1 MQSIGER
8 LEEAR
13 KKKGISIREAADA
26 TKIRGDFLDFFE
38 KDKFDIGIPDI
49 YVRGFLSN
57 YSKFLHIDPAKII
70 TDYTSFKLGRSK
82 ISKRDRGEL
91 LGRLDMPGESSET
104 AKPPP
109 REIHEPEQ
117 QAQQENFAPL
127 GSYSSGGREARSS
140 GSGLVTESD
149 SEVDYSLYWKLGFA
163 VAAVF
168 AVFILLVYVV
178 WNVINKEGPEINP
191 ELVEAP
197 ALDTSGTQILQPA
210 EEVIR
215 LIASGDVNVL
225 VIQKDTNTRLFS
237 DPLAAGEEVEIRK
250 RGPITIAF
258 SEGKNL
264 SYTKSGQT
272 FSPGTD
278 GLGRITVP

>member
-26 TKIRGDFLDFFE
+26 TKIRGDFLDCFE

-57 YSKFLHIDPAKII
+57 YSKFLHIDPAKIV
-70 TDYTSFKLGRSK
+70 TDYNAFKLGRSK

-91 LGRLDMPGESSET
+91 LGRLDMPDGGQDSDGPASID
-104 AKPPP
+104 AP
-109 REIHEPEQ
+109 HQ
-117 QAQQENFAPL
+117 DNLSPL
-127 GSYSSGGREARSS
+127 GSYSSENIERGNSNED
-140 GSGLVTESD
+140 GSDAD

-178 WNVINKEGPEINP
+178 WNVITKESPEINP
-191 ELVEAP
+191 ELVETSV
-197 ALDTSGTQILQPA
+197 LDTSGAQILQPA

-225 VIQKDTNTRLFS
+225 VIEKETNTRLFS
-237 DPLAAGEEVEIRK
+237 NPLAAGEEVEIRK
-250 RGPITIAF
+250 KGPVTIAF
-258 SEGKNL
+258 SEGRNL
-264 SYTKSGQT
+264 SYTKAGQT

>member
-26 TKIRGDFLDFFE
+26 TKIRGDFLDCFE

-57 YSKFLHIDPAKII
+57 YSKFLHIDPAKIV
-70 TDYTSFKLGRSK
+70 TDYNSFKLGRSK

-91 LGRLDMPGESSET
+91 LGRLDMPDPAPENEESGPGE
-104 AKPPP
+104 
-109 REIHEPEQ
+109 
-117 QAQQENFAPL
+117 QAQQENLAPL
-127 GSYSSGGREARSS
+127 GSFSSAPADS
-140 GSGLVTESD
+140 GTSGLVSND
-149 SEVDYSLYWKLGFA
+149 ADPEVDYSLYWKLGFA

-178 WNVINKEGPEINP
+178 WNVITKESPEINP
-191 ELVEAP
+191 ELVDSPVVNATD
-197 ALDTSGTQILQPA
+197 AQILEPA

-225 VIQKDTNTRLFS
+225 VIEKESNNRLFS
-237 DPLAAGEEVEIRK
+237 DPLAAGDEVEIRK
-250 RGPITIAF
+250 RGPVTIAF
-258 SEGKNL
+258 SEGRNL
-264 SYTKSGQT
+264 SYTKGGQT
-272 FSPGTD
+272 YTPGTD

>member
-82 ISKRDRGEL
+82 ISKRERGDL
-91 LGRLDMPGESSET
+91 LGRLDMPGDSDPPTRES
-104 AKPPP
+104 
-109 REIHEPEQ
+109 HEPEQ
-117 QAQQENFAPL
+117 RPELTQQENQGSL
-127 GSYSSGGREARSS
+127 GSYSSGSTETRTS

-178 WNVINKEGPEINP
+178 WNVINKESPEINP

-197 ALDTSGTQILQPA
+197 AIDTSGAQILQPA
-210 EEVIR
+210 EEVIL

-225 VIQKDTNTRLFS
+225 VIEKNSNTRLFS
-237 DPLAAGEEVEIRK
+237 DPLAAGDEVEIRK

-258 SEGKNL
+258 SDGKNL

>member
-26 TKIRGDFLDFFE
+26 TKIRGDFLDCFE
-38 KDKFDIGIPDI
+38 KDKFDIGIPDV

-57 YSKFLHIDPAKII
+57 YSKFLHIDPVKIT

-91 LGRLDMPGESSET
+91 LGRLDMPDS
-104 AKPPP
+104 PPGKDAP
-109 REIHEPEQ
+109 
-117 QAQQENFAPL
+117 AQQDRYQQEVSAPL
-127 GSYSSGGREARSS
+127 GSYSGGSETHSS
-140 GSGLVTESD
+140 SLVKDVDT
-149 SEVDYSLYWKLGFA
+149 EVDYSLYWKLGLA

-178 WNVINKEGPEINP
+178 WNVITKESPGINP

-197 ALDTSGTQILQPA
+197 AVDTSGTQILQPA
-210 EEVIR
+210 EEVIK

-225 VIQKDTNTRLFS
+225 VIEKETNTRLFS
-237 DPLAAGEEVEIRK
+237 APLAAGEEVEIRK
-250 RGPITIAF
+250 IGPVTIAF
-258 SEGKNL
+258 NEGQNL

-272 FSPGTD
+272 FSPETK

>member
-26 TKIRGDFLDFFE
+26 TKIRGDFLDCFE

-49 YVRGFLSN
+49 YVRGFLGN
-57 YSKFLHIDPAKII
+57 YSKFLHIDPAKIV
-70 TDYTSFKLGRSK
+70 TDYNSFKLGRSK
-82 ISKRDRGEL
+82 ISKRDRGDL
-91 LGRLDMPGESSET
+91 LGRLDMPDNSSEKESGKSGT
-104 AKPPP
+104 P
-109 REIHEPEQ
+109 Q
-117 QAQQENFAPL
+117 QDNPAPL
-127 GSYSSGGREARSS
+127 GSYSTGAQEPRSS
-140 GSGLVTESD
+140 GLSPANDLD

-178 WNVINKEGPEINP
+178 WNVITKEGPEINKD
-191 ELVEAP
+191 LVESP
-197 ALDTSGTQILQPA
+197 VVDTSGAQILKPA

-215 LIASGDVNVL
+215 LIASGNVNVL
-225 VIQKDTNTRLFS
+225 VIEKESNTRLFS
-237 DPLAAGEEVEIRK
+237 NPMAAGEEVEIRK
-250 RGPITIAF
+250 KGPITIAF
-258 SEGKNL
+258 SEGRNL

>member
-26 TKIRGDFLDFFE
+26 TKIRGDFLDCFE

-49 YVRGFLSN
+49 YTRGFLSN
-57 YSKFLHIDPAKII
+57 YSKFLHIDPAKIV
-70 TDYTSFKLGRSK
+70 TDYNSFKLGRSK

-91 LGRLDMPGESSET
+91 LGRLDMPDQAPDKE
-104 AKPPP
+104 
-109 REIHEPEQ
+109 EPASME
-117 QAQQENFAPL
+117 AQQSENLAPL
-127 GSYSSGGREARSS
+127 GSFSQGGPET
-140 GSGLVTESD
+140 GTSGLVSND
-149 SEVDYSLYWKLGFA
+149 ADPEVDYSLYWKLGFV

-178 WNVINKEGPEINP
+178 WNVINKESPEINP

-197 ALDTSGTQILQPA
+197 VINSSGAQILESA
-210 EEVIR
+210 EEVIK

-225 VIQKDTNTRLFS
+225 VIEKASNNRLFS
-237 DPLAAGEEVEIRK
+237 DPMAAGEEIEIRK
-250 RGPITIAF
+250 NGPVTIAF
-258 SEGKNL
+258 SEGRNL
-264 SYTKSGQT
+264 SYTKGGQT
-272 FSPGTD
+272 YSPGTD

>member
-26 TKIRGDFLDFFE
+26 TKIRGDFLDCFE

-49 YVRGFLSN
+49 YVRGFLGN
-57 YSKFLHIDPAKII
+57 YSKFLHIEPTKIV
-70 TDYTSFKLGRSK
+70 TDYNSFKLGRSK

-91 LGRLDMPGESSET
+91 LGRLDMPDNTQEKEPPQPET
-104 AKPPP
+104 N
-109 REIHEPEQ
+109 
-117 QAQQENFAPL
+117 QQENLAPL
-127 GSYSSGGREARSS
+127 GSYSSNNADNHGGR
-140 GSGLVTESD
+140 GLSD
-149 SEVDYSLYWKLGFA
+149 DPESEVDYSLYWKLGFA

-178 WNVINKEGPEINP
+178 WSVITKDNPDINP
-191 ELVEAP
+191 ELVENP
-197 ALDTSGTQILQPA
+197 VIDTSGAQILQPA

-225 VIQKDTNTRLFS
+225 VIEKNSNSRLFS
-237 DPLAAGEEVEIRK
+237 NPLAAGEEVEIRK
-250 RGPITIAF
+250 TGPVTIAF

-264 SYTKSGQT
+264 SYTKGGQT
-272 FSPGTD
+272 FSPGTS

>member
-26 TKIRGDFLDFFE
+26 TKIRGDFLDCFE

-57 YSKFLHIDPAKII
+57 YSKFLHIDPAKIV
-70 TDYTSFKLGRSK
+70 TDYNSFKLGRSK

-91 LGRLDMPGESSET
+91 LGRLDMPDSASEQEPPAESQQ
-104 AKPPP
+104 
-109 REIHEPEQ
+109 PE
-117 QAQQENFAPL
+117 ENLAPL
-127 GSYSSGGREARSS
+127 GSYSSGASERGT
-140 GSGLVTESD
+140 SGLVNSD
-149 SEVDYSLYWKLGFA
+149 PDQEVDYSLYWKLGFA

-178 WNVINKEGPEINP
+178 WNVITKESPEINP

-197 ALDTSGTQILQPA
+197 TMSATDAQILEPA
-210 EEVIR
+210 EEVIK
-215 LIASGDVNVL
+215 LIASGAVNVL
-225 VIQKDTNTRLFS
+225 VIEKETNNRLFS

-250 RGPITIAF
+250 KGPVTIAF
-258 SEGKNL
+258 SEGRNL
-264 SYTKSGQT
+264 SYTKGGQT
-272 FSPGTD
+272 YSPGTD

>member
-49 YVRGFLSN
+49 YVRGFLNN
-57 YSKFLHIDPAKII
+57 YAKFLHIDPAKII
-70 TDYTSFKLGRSK
+70 TDYNAFKLGRSK

-91 LGRLDMPGESSET
+91 LGRLDMPDSGEEKDSPAGRE
-104 AKPPP
+104 APPP
-109 REIHEPEQ
+109 D
-117 QAQQENFAPL
+117 NVTTF
-127 GSYSSGGREARSS
+127 GSYSSGKPETKSS
-140 GSGLVTESD
+140 GLARVDAD

-178 WNVINKEGPEINP
+178 WNVITKESPDINP

-197 ALDTSGTQILQPA
+197 ALDTSGAQILQSA

-225 VIQKDTNTRLFS
+225 VIEKNSNKRLFS
-237 DPLAAGEEVEIRK
+237 NPLAAGEEVDIRK
-250 RGPITIAF
+250 KGPVTIAF
-258 SEGKNL
+258 SEGRNI
-264 SYTKSGQT
+264 SYTKAGQT

>member
-57 YSKFLHIDPAKII
+57 YSKFLHIDPTKII

-82 ISKRDRGEL
+82 ISKRDRGES
-91 LGRLDMPGESSET
+91 LGRLDMPTDSTASS
-104 AKPPP
+104 
-109 REIHEPEQ
+109 REIHEPELRSEQ
-117 QAQQENFAPL
+117 SQQENHAPL
-127 GSYSSGGREARSS
+127 GSYSSAGTESRS
-140 GSGLVTESD
+140 GPGLVTESD

-178 WNVINKEGPEINP
+178 WNVINKESPEINP

-197 ALDTSGTQILQPA
+197 AIDTSGTQILQPA

-215 LIASGDVNVL
+215 LIASGAVNVL
-225 VIQKDTNTRLFS
+225 VIEKDSNTRLFS
-237 DPLAAGEEVEIRK
+237 DPLAAGDEVEIRK

-258 SEGKNL
+258 SDGKNL

>member
-26 TKIRGDFLDFFE
+26 TKIRGDFLDCFE

-49 YVRGFLSN
+49 YVRGFLNN
-57 YSKFLHIDPAKII
+57 YSKFLHIDPAKIV
-70 TDYTSFKLGRSK
+70 TDYNAFKLGRSK

-91 LGRLDMPGESSET
+91 LGRLDMPDATSEKET
-104 AKPPP
+104 PAQETPP
-109 REIHEPEQ
+109 Q
-117 QAQQENFAPL
+117 DNLAPL
-127 GSYSSGGREARSS
+127 GSYSSGGLEASPTA
-140 GSGLVTESD
+140 GGLVGDPD

-178 WNVINKEGPEINP
+178 WNVITKPSPQLNP
-191 ELVEAP
+191 ELVDNP
-197 ALDTSGTQILQPA
+197 PVDTSGAEILQPA

-215 LIASGDVNVL
+215 LIATGDVNVL
-225 VIQKDTNTRLFS
+225 VIEKDSNTRLFS
-237 DPLAAGEEVEIRK
+237 NPLAAGDEVEIRK
-250 RGPITIAF
+250 TGPITIAF
-258 SEGKNL
+258 SEGRNL
-264 SYTKSGQT
+264 SYTKGGQT
-272 FSPGTD
+272 FSPGTN